1 MRNVLHIARRELAA
15 YFGSP
20 VAYVVGA
27 VYLAVMGGMFGLIL
41 VYSREA
47 TMAYLFYHGVSLL
60 FLVLVSQV
68 LTMRLLAEEQR
79 QGTMELLLT
88 SPVRDG
94 EVVLGK
100 YLASLGVFLALVGL
114 TLAFPLVLL
123 RLGNPDIGP
132 LLSGYLGYS
141 LLGAAMLAIGVFASS
156 VTQNQIIA
164 AVLGIGANLILWV
177 SGDLGDY
184 VGETLRPVVQY
195 LPLFSHYTDMVRG
208 IIDTKDLVYLLS
220 VIVLFLF
227 LSTRMVETRRW
238 K

>member
-1 MRNVLHIARRELAA
+1 MTNVLHIARRELAA

-20 VAYVVGA
+20 IAYVVGA

-123 RLGNPDIGP
+123 RLGNPDLGP
-132 LLSGYLGYS
+132 LLSGYLGYV

-156 VTQNQIIA
+156 VTQNQIVA
-164 AVLGIGANLILWV
+164 AVLGIGINLILWV
-177 SGDLGDY
+177 SGDLGDT
-184 VGETLRPVVQY
+184 VGEGLRAVVQY
-195 LPLFSHYTDMVRG
+195 LPLFAHYTDMVRG
-208 IIDTKDLVYLLS
+208 IIDTKDIIYLLS

-227 LSTRMVETRRW
+227 LSTRMVEARRW

>member
-1 MRNVLHIARRELAA
+1 MTNVLHIARRELAA

-20 VAYVVGA
+20 IAYVVGA

>member
-27 VYLAVMGGMFGLIL
+27 VYLAVMGGIFGLIL

-88 SPVRDG
+88 SPVRDW

-208 IIDTKDLVYLLS
+208 IIDTKDLIYLLS